1 MRKIK
6 SVSFCL
12 NEPFENDLYDYVNKQ
27 GKFSPYIKR
36 LIQRDMEG
44 QTVHSTFVYEDEAI
58 ESDINSFI

>member
-44 QTVHSTFVYEDEAI
+44 SRATIVYEKEEA
-58 ESDINSFI
+58 EADISSFI